1 MYNEI
6 KDILFLERIFIYKR
20 MVNSLTKPNKELD
33 LLIIG
38 GGVAGLTAGM
48 YAGRMNL
55 KTLILENELIGG
67 QIVNAHGIENY
78 PGFLSIKGSEL
89 VERIQE
95 QATAAGAEIDEFD
108 TILSVQLT
116 AAEKIIETETM
127 IYKPH
132 AVIITSGMMRRK
144 LPIAEEK
151 KFLSRGIHYCELCDG
166 HMYQNKIIAV
176 VGGGNAAVDAAN
188 FLDKYAQKLYIIH
201 RSPQLTADSVSQDKL
216 LQNPKVTC
224 FFNTN
229 ILKAEG
235 STSLESIL
243 LEDKN
248 THEQQT
254 LKVDGIFVNIGV
266 VPNSQLFKNDITI
279 EKSSGHIIAG
289 ETCETN
295 IPGVFA
301 AGDIRTKQIRQ
312 LTTAAADGTVAAL
325 LAEKYIQQQKEG
337 K

>member
-1 MYNEI
+1 
-6 KDILFLERIFIYKR
+6 

-95 QATAAGAEIDEFD
+95 QATTAGAEIDEFD

>member
-1 MYNEI
+1 M
-6 KDILFLERIFIYKR
+6 
-20 MVNSLTKPNKELD
+20 TKPSKELD

-67 QIVNAHGIENY
+67 QIVNAHAIENY

-89 VERIQE
+89 VESIQE
-95 QATAAGAEIDEFD
+95 QATAAGAVIDEFD

-116 AAEKIIETETM
+116 AAEKIIETETT

-188 FLDKYAQKLYIIH
+188 FLDKYAKKLYIIH
-201 RSPQLTADSVSQDKL
+201 RSPKLTADPVSQDKL
-216 LQNPKVTC
+216 LKNPKVTC

-229 ILKAEG
+229 ILKADG
-235 STSLESIL
+235 STALESIL
-243 LEDKN
+243 LEDKT

-266 VPNSQLFKNDITI
+266 VPNSQLFKNDIAI
-279 EKSSGHIIAG
+279 EKSSGHILAD